1 MFKKK
6 SKKKSIIGLPGIKPI
21 IPIARTKSDKKDM
34 KLQKKLDKKTY
45 MIENKLLKKMLKR
58 RNYELLFA
66 VLLIII
72 TVAMLF
78 MDKYLAKKAAEAAKL
93 KEENDPDN
101 IDIIIDV
108 ESDENTEE
116 A

>member
-1 MFKKK
+1 M
-6 SKKKSIIGLPGIKPI
+6 
-21 IPIARTKSDKKDM
+21 R
-34 KLQKKLDKKTY
+34 
-45 MIENKLLKKMLKR
+45 
-58 RNYELLFA
+58 
-66 VLLIII
+66 
-72 TVAMLF
+72 F